1 MMEDKLM
8 DARIKALLMA
18 ARTMA
23 FVICTIT
30 VAMIAGLFV
39 SNEIIDN
46 KDVFGLLSY
55 VMTSVVGAVAGS
67 YATLMGMKGELVPPP
82 PEDRNDPEPE
92 PVAPVAPEPDPL
104 PLTPDMVAP
113 KTYDDPQATVF
124 IDTPE
129 EGDDADP
136 QATVFIDTPEDDDD
150 DDMEPWEKYR
160 NDMRYDANGDGVV
173 DELDFPDWR
182 SAGK

>member
-1 MMEDKLM
+1 MEDKLM

-39 SNEIIDN
+39 SNEVIDN

-104 PLTPDMVAP
+104 PLTPDMV
-113 KTYDDPQATVF
+113 DND
-124 IDTPE
+124 IDRTLPAGTIFSEPE
-129 EGDDADP
+129 ADAED
-136 QATVFIDTPEDDDD
+136 DDDD

-160 NDMRYDANGDGVV
+160 NDLRYDANGDGVV
-173 DELDFPDWR
+173 DEDDFPDWR

>member
-1 MMEDKLM
+1 MEDKLL
-8 DARIKALLMA
+8 DARIKALWLA

-23 FVICTIT
+23 FVIVAIT
-30 VAMIAGLFV
+30 CAMIVGLFV

-92 PVAPVAPEPDPL
+92 EPAPAPL
-104 PLTPDMVAP
+104 PTLDLTPDMEAEAP
-113 KTYDDPQATVF
+113 ADAPVDE
-124 IDTPE
+124 PE
-129 EGDDADP
+129 
-136 QATVFIDTPEDDDD
+136 DDD

>member
-30 VAMIAGLFV
+30 IAMIAGLFV
-39 SNEIIDN
+39 SNEVIDN

-92 PVAPVAPEPDPL
+92 EPASPPPAPLDLTSEMQPED
-104 PLTPDMVAP
+104 
-113 KTYDDPQATVF
+113 DDPQATVF
-124 IDTPE
+124 IDE
-129 EGDDADP
+129 
-136 QATVFIDTPEDDDD
+136 PEDDDD

-160 NDMRYDANGDGVV
+160 NDLRYDANGDGVV
-173 DELDFPDWR
+173 DENDFPDWR

>member
-1 MMEDKLM
+1 MEDKLM

-39 SNEIIDN
+39 SNEVIDN

-82 PEDRNDPEPE
+82 PEDRDDPEPE
-92 PVAPVAPEPDPL
+92 PAPEPMAPPPAPVAPEPEL
-104 PLTPDMVAP
+104 ELTEPVED
-113 KTYDDPQATVF
+113 
-124 IDTPE
+124 
-129 EGDDADP
+129 
-136 QATVFIDTPEDDDD
+136 DDDD

-160 NDMRYDANGDGVV
+160 GDLRYDLNGDGVV
-173 DELDFPDWR
+173 DANDFPDWR

>member
-1 MMEDKLM
+1 MEDKLLE
-8 DARIKALLMA
+8 ARIKALLMA
-18 ARTMA
+18 AKTMA
-23 FVICTIT
+23 FVIVAIT
-30 VAMIAGLFV
+30 CAMIVGLFV

-67 YATLMGMKGELVPPP
+67 YATLMGMKGELAPPP
-82 PEDRNDPEPE
+82 PEDRDDPEPE

-113 KTYDDPQATVF
+113 APRYDDPAATVF
-124 IDTPE
+124 IDEPE
-129 EGDDADP
+129 
-136 QATVFIDTPEDDDD
+136 IDDDD
-150 DDMEPWEKYR
+150 DEMEPWEKYR

-173 DELDFPDWR
+173 DENDFPDWR

>member
-39 SNEIIDN
+39 SNEVIDN

-82 PEDRNDPEPE
+82 PEDRDDPEPE
-92 PVAPVAPEPDPL
+92 PAPEPMAPPPAPVAPEPEL
-104 PLTPDMVAP
+104 ELTEPVED
-113 KTYDDPQATVF
+113 
-124 IDTPE
+124 
-129 EGDDADP
+129 
-136 QATVFIDTPEDDDD
+136 DDDD

-160 NDMRYDANGDGVV
+160 GDLRYDLNGDGVV
-173 DELDFPDWR
+173 DANDFPDWR

>member
-1 MMEDKLM
+1 MEDKLL
-8 DARIKALLMA
+8 DARIKALWLA

-23 FVICTIT
+23 FVIVAIT
-30 VAMIAGLFV
+30 CAMIVGLFV

-67 YATLMGMKGELVPPP
+67 YATLMGMKGELVPPT
-82 PEDRNDPEPE
+82 PEDRNDPE
-92 PVAPVAPEPDPL
+92 PVAPEPDPL
-104 PLTPDMVAP
+104 PLTPDMAAT

-129 EGDDADP
+129 E
-136 QATVFIDTPEDDDD
+136 DDDD
-150 DDMEPWEKYR
+150 DDLAPWEKYR
-160 NDMRYDANGDGVV
+160 NDLRYDANGDGVV
-173 DELDFPDWR
+173 DENDFPDWR
-182 SAGK
+182 SAGQ

>member
-30 VAMIAGLFV
+30 IAMIAGLFV

-92 PVAPVAPEPDPL
+92 PEPAPVPPAPLD
-104 PLTPDMVAP
+104 LTPEMQPEAP

-124 IDTPE
+124 IDE
-129 EGDDADP
+129 
-136 QATVFIDTPEDDDD
+136 PEDDDD

-160 NDMRYDANGDGVV
+160 NDMRYDLNGDGVV

>member
-1 MMEDKLM
+1 MEDKLL
-8 DARIKALLMA
+8 DARIKALWLA

-23 FVICTIT
+23 FVIVAIT
-30 VAMIAGLFV
+30 CAMIVGLFV

-92 PVAPVAPEPDPL
+92 PEPAAPVAPEPTPVAAAEEL
-104 PLTPDMVAP
+104 ELTEAV
-113 KTYDDPQATVF
+113 
-124 IDTPE
+124 
-129 EGDDADP
+129 
-136 QATVFIDTPEDDDD
+136 EDDDD

-160 NDMRYDANGDGVV
+160 GDLRYDANGDGVV

>member
-1 MMEDKLM
+1 MEDKLL
-8 DARIKALLMA
+8 DARIKALWLA

-23 FVICTIT
+23 FVIVAIT
-30 VAMIAGLFV
+30 CAMIVGLFV
-39 SNEIIDN
+39 SNEVIDN

-92 PVAPVAPEPDPL
+92 EPAPAPVPPL
-104 PLTPDMVAP
+104 DLTPDMERVEPAAE
-113 KTYDDPQATVF
+113 D
-124 IDTPE
+124 
-129 EGDDADP
+129 
-136 QATVFIDTPEDDDD
+136 DDDD

-160 NDMRYDANGDGVV
+160 NDLRYDANGDGVV
-173 DELDFPDWR
+173 DENDFPDWR

>member
-1 MMEDKLM
+1 MEDKLL
-8 DARIKALLMA
+8 DARIKALWLA

-23 FVICTIT
+23 FVIVAIT
-30 VAMIAGLFV
+30 CAMIVGLFV

-92 PVAPVAPEPDPL
+92 EPAPAPL
-104 PLTPDMVAP
+104 PTLDLTPEMQPEAP
-113 KTYDDPQATVF
+113 KAYDDPQATVF
-124 IDTPE
+124 IDE
-129 EGDDADP
+129 
-136 QATVFIDTPEDDDD
+136 DDD

-160 NDMRYDANGDGVV
+160 GDLRYDANGDGVV

>member
-1 MMEDKLM
+1 MDDKLLE
-8 DARIKALLMA
+8 ARIKALLLA
-18 ARTMA
+18 AKTMA
-23 FVICTIT
+23 FVIVAIT
-30 VAMIAGLFV
+30 CAMIVGLFI

-67 YATLMGMKGELVPPP
+67 YATLMGMKGELAPPP

-92 PVAPVAPEPDPL
+92 PVAPVAPQPDPL

-113 KTYDDPQATVF
+113 APRYDDPSGTVF
-124 IDTPE
+124 ISE
-129 EGDDADP
+129 ADD
-136 QATVFIDTPEDDDD
+136 DDDD

-160 NDMRYDANGDGVV
+160 GDLRYDANGDGVV

>member
-1 MMEDKLM
+1 MEDKLLE
-8 DARIKALLMA
+8 ARIKALLLA
-18 ARTMA
+18 AKTMA
-23 FVICTIT
+23 FVIIAIT
-30 VAMIAGLFV
+30 CAMIVGLFV

-92 PVAPVAPEPDPL
+92 EPAPAPL
-104 PLTPDMVAP
+104 PPLDLTSEMQPEAP
-113 KTYDDPQATVF
+113 KAYDDPQATVF
-124 IDTPE
+124 IDE
-129 EGDDADP
+129 D
-136 QATVFIDTPEDDDD
+136 DDDD

-160 NDMRYDANGDGVV
+160 GDLRYDINGDGVV
-173 DELDFPDWR
+173 DENDFPDWR

>member
-1 MMEDKLM
+1 MEDKLM

-39 SNEIIDN
+39 SNEVIDN

-92 PVAPVAPEPDPL
+92 PEPAPL
-104 PLTPDMVAP
+104 PPAPLDPTPEMEPEAP
-113 KTYDDPQATVF
+113 KAYDDPQATVF
-124 IDTPE
+124 IE
-129 EGDDADP
+129 E
-136 QATVFIDTPEDDDD
+136 PEDDDD
-150 DDMEPWEKYR
+150 DDDLEPWEKYR
-160 NDMRYDANGDGVV
+160 NDMRYDINGDGVV
-173 DELDFPDWR
+173 DENDFPDWR

>member
-1 MMEDKLM
+1 MEDKLM

-30 VAMIAGLFV
+30 IAMIAGLFI

-82 PEDRNDPEPE
+82 PEDRDDPEPE
-92 PVAPVAPEPDPL
+92 PVAPVPVGAGGFGTVTAASAPVD
-104 PLTPDMVAP
+104 LTPDMVVS
-113 KTYDDPQATVF
+113 Q
-124 IDTPE
+124 PE
-129 EGDDADP
+129 ETNSVVSHEEP
-136 QATVFIDTPEDDDD
+136 VLEDNDDD

-160 NDMRYDANGDGVV
+160 NDLRYDANGDGVV
-173 DELDFPDWR
+173 DADDFPDWR
-182 SAGK
+182 SAGQ

>member
-1 MMEDKLM
+1 
-8 DARIKALLMA
+8 
-18 ARTMA
+18 MA

-30 VAMIAGLFV
+30 LAMIAGLFI
-39 SNEIIDN
+39 SNEVIDN

-92 PVAPVAPEPDPL
+92 PEPAPLSPAPLD
-104 PLTPDMVAP
+104 LTPDMEPEAP
-113 KTYDDPQATVF
+113 KAYDDPQATVF
-124 IDTPE
+124 IE
-129 EGDDADP
+129 E
-136 QATVFIDTPEDDDD
+136 PEDDDD
-150 DDMEPWEKYR
+150 DDDLEPWEKYR
-160 NDMRYDANGDGVV
+160 NDMRYDINGDGVV
-173 DELDFPDWR
+173 DENDFPDWR

>member
-1 MMEDKLM
+1 MEDKLM

-30 VAMIAGLFV
+30 IAMIAGLFV

-67 YATLMGMKGELVPPP
+67 YATLMGMKGELVPPA

-92 PVAPVAPEPDPL
+92 EPAPAPL
-104 PLTPDMVAP
+104 PPLDLTPEMAP

-124 IDTPE
+124 IDTP
-129 EGDDADP
+129 DD
-136 QATVFIDTPEDDDD
+136 DDDD

-160 NDMRYDANGDGVV
+160 GDLRYDANGDGVV
-173 DELDFPDWR
+173 DENDFPDWR
-182 SAGK
+182 SAGQ

>member
-1 MMEDKLM
+1 MEDKLM
-8 DARIKALLMA
+8 DARIRALLMA

-23 FVICTIT
+23 FVIVAIT

-92 PVAPVAPEPDPL
+92 PLPPAHESPLELTDVVSHPATSNSVVDQIEPE
-104 PLTPDMVAP
+104 VS
-113 KTYDDPQATVF
+113 VN
-124 IDTPE
+124 
-129 EGDDADP
+129 
-136 QATVFIDTPEDDDD
+136 DDDD

-160 NDMRYDANGDGVV
+160 GDLRYDINGDGVV
-173 DELDFPDWR
+173 DANDFPDWR

>member
-1 MMEDKLM
+1 MEDKLM

-82 PEDRNDPEPE
+82 PEDRDDPEPE
-92 PVAPVAPEPDPL
+92 PAPEPIAPPPAPMVAPEPEL
-104 PLTPDMVAP
+104 ELTEVVEE
-113 KTYDDPQATVF
+113 TV
-124 IDTPE
+124 E
-129 EGDDADP
+129 
-136 QATVFIDTPEDDDD
+136 DDD

-160 NDMRYDANGDGVV
+160 NDMRYDINGDGVV
-173 DELDFPDWR
+173 DENDFPDWR

>member
-1 MMEDKLM
+1 MEDKLL
-8 DARIKALLMA
+8 DARIKALWLA

-23 FVICTIT
+23 FVIVAIT
-30 VAMIAGLFV
+30 CAMIVGLFV
-39 SNEIIDN
+39 SNEVIDN

-92 PVAPVAPEPDPL
+92 EPAPAPAPL
-104 PLTPDMVAP
+104 DLTPEMQPVEPAVD
-113 KTYDDPQATVF
+113 
-124 IDTPE
+124 
-129 EGDDADP
+129 
-136 QATVFIDTPEDDDD
+136 DDDD

-160 NDMRYDANGDGVV
+160 SDLRYDANGDGVV